1 MSTEISGCKSCNS
14 CQGCNDCQKCNTKCQ
29 VTCNEGKL

>member
-14 CQGCNDCQKCNTKCQ
+14 CQGCNDCEKCNTKCQ
-29 VTCNEGKL
+29 VTCNKDNL